1 MDKLGTIIHSLS
13 KEDSLLFKQFI
24 QNKKEIENRKDLQ
37 LFEVLQHNG
46 GDIKEAIL
54 EKLYPEASNLVAY
67 HATRKRLFKS
77 LTQFIHLQHLQND
90 AHIDLS
96 SYYSLCDFLFKHRQ
110 DEIAWQYLKKALALA
125 RKNKLHELEIKLY
138 QLAIDEGN
146 SEFALNMNEMLVRYQ
161 ALVRLRHE
169 ESQLQIIRQV
179 ARHELNLRLRKGVNL
194 NFGFFIQNL
203 NQTYLPNSP
212 SVQSLHVIYNQVCIA
227 RSIVLEKK
235 EFHTFQKYII
245 DSYNELYN
253 RGAFKKETN
262 NIHIHF
268 IYMIAHTCYRN
279 KKFDLAQQYLN
290 KMHALMLDFKK
301 ADFKKYEYKYV
312 LLQAAVYSYT
322 HASKDAVSIIEKL
335 LEEKHIQRNN
345 EQYFNALINLGLNY
359 FYSKNYSKTQRT
371 FRSLQHTDVWFVK
384 VMGQEWVLKKL
395 LLEAINFY
403 ELGHIELSLEKI
415 KHVEQMFKAYMEQD
429 KHKRAIHFIS
439 LFKMIIQNPEIVATK
454 SFILLVKNTF
464 TFLPHEEED
473 LQAMAFYAWLKSKML
488 HRDFYEVLI
497 DIVKSNEGVA

>member
-1 MDKLGTIIHSLS
+1 MDKLGVIINSLS
-13 KEDSLLFKQFI
+13 AEEISLFKQFI
-24 QNKKEIENRKDLQ
+24 QNKKEIEGRKDLQ
-37 LFEVLQHNG
+37 LFDALQKNG
-46 GDIKEAIL
+46 GNLRAEIL
-54 EKLYPEASNLVAY
+54 HNLYPDTLNQVAY
-67 HATRKRLFKS
+67 HATRKRLFKMLS
-77 LTQFIHLQHLQND
+77 QFIHLQHIQSD
-90 AHIDLS
+90 EHIDIA
-96 SYYSLCDFLFKHRQ
+96 SYYSVCDFLFKNRQ
-110 DEIAWQYLKKALALA
+110 DEIGWQYLKKGLNLS
-125 RKNKLHELEIKLY
+125 KKGKLHDLEIKLY

-146 SEFALNMNEMLVRYQ
+146 SEYALDMKEMLVRYQ

-169 ESQLQIIRQV
+169 ESQLQIIRQI

-235 EFHTFQKYII
+235 EFHTFEKYVI
-245 DSYNELYN
+245 DSYTELLS

-268 IYMIAHTCYRN
+268 LYMIAHTCYRN
-279 KKFDLAQQYLN
+279 KKFDTAQMYLD
-290 KMHALMLDFKK
+290 KMHHHMLEYKK
-301 ADFKKYEYKYV
+301 TDYKKYEYKHV
-312 LLQAAVYSYT
+312 LLQAAVHSYT
-322 HASKDAVSIIEKL
+322 HASTKAVSIIEKL

-371 FRSLQHTDVWFVK
+371 FRNLQHTDAWFVK
-384 VMGQEWVLKKL
+384 IMGQEWVLKKL

-403 ELGHIELSLEKI
+403 ELEHIEFALEKI
-415 KHVEQMFKAYMEQD
+415 KYIEQNFNAYMNQD
-429 KHKRAIHFIS
+429 KHKRAIHFIG
-439 LFKMIIQNPEIVATK
+439 LFKKIIQNPEIVSTK
-454 SFILLVKNTF
+454 SFSQLVDNTF

-473 LQAMAFYAWLKSKML
+473 LQAMTFYAWLKSKML
-488 HRDFYEVLI
+488 RRDFYEVLLE
-497 DIVKSNEGVA
+497 IVKTK